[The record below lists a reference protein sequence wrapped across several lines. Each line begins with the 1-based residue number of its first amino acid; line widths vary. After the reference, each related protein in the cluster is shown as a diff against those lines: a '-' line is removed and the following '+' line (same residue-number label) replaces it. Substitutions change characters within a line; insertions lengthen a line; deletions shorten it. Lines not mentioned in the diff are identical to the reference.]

1 MFQVGQLAVYP
12 AHGVGVIESV
22 KERDVSENQQD
33 FYIMRLLDSDMI
45 IMIPTGNARNIGLRD
60 IIDHQ
65 AVSEVYEI
73 LRHRPTRLNNQTW
86 NRRYRD
92 YMDKIKTGSPF
103 RVAEVLRDLTLL
115 KTEKDLSFG
124 ERKMLDTAKN
134 LLVKFLNPEVFGGIQ
149 HLPLTEGEI
158 LLRFEEGQIP
168 QDFRHPERRT
178 GLDFIHVVPVPAI
191 PGLVVDAEGTVTQDV
206 IDFGDRLEI
215 DNVSESDVPGITG
228 GYHDDHVTVQKA
240 HDVEFLLVSRH

>member
-1 MFQVGQLAVYP
+1 MFQIGQLAVYP

-22 KERDVSENQQD
+22 QERAVSGNQEQ

-45 IMIPTGNARNIGLRD
+45 IMIPIGNARNIGLRD
-60 IIDHQ
+60 IIDLQ
-65 AVSEVYEI
+65 AVSQIYEI
-73 LRHRPTRLNNQTW
+73 LRDRPSRLNNQTW

-134 LLVKFLNPEVFGGIQ
+134 LLVKELSLVNNTKEDEIEAQ
-149 HLPLTEGEI
+149 LLALLDATE
-158 LLRFEEGQIP
+158 
-168 QDFRHPERRT
+168 
-178 GLDFIHVVPVPAI
+178 
-191 PGLVVDAEGTVTQDV
+191 
-206 IDFGDRLEI
+206 
-215 DNVSESDVPGITG
+215 
-228 GYHDDHVTVQKA
+228 
-240 HDVEFLLVSRH
+240 

>member
-1 MFQVGQLAVYP
+1 MQLCDKNNAERRWKRMFQVGQLAVYP
-12 AHGVGVIESV
+12 AHGVGRIESV
-22 KERDVSENQQD
+22 QERAVSGNNQEK

-60 IIDHQ
+60 MIDLQ
-65 AVSEVYEI
+65 AVTEIYEI
-73 LRHRPTRLNNQTW
+73 LRHRPSRLNNQTW

-134 LLVKFLNPEVFGGIQ
+134 LLVKELSLVNNSNEDEIEAQ
-149 HLPLTEGEI
+149 LLALLEAGE
-158 LLRFEEGQIP
+158 
-168 QDFRHPERRT
+168 
-178 GLDFIHVVPVPAI
+178 
-191 PGLVVDAEGTVTQDV
+191 
-206 IDFGDRLEI
+206 
-215 DNVSESDVPGITG
+215 
-228 GYHDDHVTVQKA
+228 
-240 HDVEFLLVSRH
+240 